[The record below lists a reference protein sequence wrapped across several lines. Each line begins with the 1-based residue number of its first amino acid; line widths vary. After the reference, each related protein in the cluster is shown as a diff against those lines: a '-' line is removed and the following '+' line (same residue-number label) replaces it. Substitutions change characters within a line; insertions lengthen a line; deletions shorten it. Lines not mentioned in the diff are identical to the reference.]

1 MSRQIKDIIIH
12 CSYTPES
19 MDIGVKEIDRWHRER
34 GWLGIGYHIVVT
46 RGGIREE
53 GRPIERVG
61 AHVQGRNT
69 NSIGICL
76 IGGMNRSKTAPALNY
91 NPEQFTTLRSL
102 IDELLEEYPDAK
114 VSGHNDWD
122 KKKTCPNFKAN
133 KWYTTGE
140 VEPTF

>member
-1 MSRQIKDIIIH
+1 MSRHITDIIVH
-12 CSYTPES
+12 CSYTPEN

-34 GWLGIGYHIVVT
+34 GWLGIGYHLVLT
-46 RGGIREE
+46 RSGELEE
-53 GRPIERVG
+53 GRPIERIG

-69 NSIGICL
+69 GSIGICM
-76 IGGMNRSKTAPALNY
+76 IGGMNRSKTAPAINY
-91 NPEQFTTLRSL
+91 TPEQFNALRNL
-102 IDELLEEYPDAK
+102 IDELLEKYPNAK

-133 KWYTTGE
+133 KWYVTGE